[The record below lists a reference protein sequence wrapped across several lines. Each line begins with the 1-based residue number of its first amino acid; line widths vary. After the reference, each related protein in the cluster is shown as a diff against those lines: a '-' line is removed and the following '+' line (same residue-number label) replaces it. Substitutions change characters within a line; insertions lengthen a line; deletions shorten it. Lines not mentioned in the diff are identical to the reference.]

1 MVVLQL
7 GEMAGKPITTVQD
20 NNMTYVMKLLETWS
34 FPHPNKWL
42 FLPKPNQALLQQH
55 TTVYFT

>member
-20 NNMTYVMKLLETWS
+20 NNLTYVMKLLET
-34 FPHPNKWL
+34 
-42 FLPKPNQALLQQH
+42 
-55 TTVYFT
+55 